1 MPGIYIALSADVLPQ
16 IKEYDRVCTT
26 VVNAYVGPALERY
39 LTRLEARLRQAG
51 LRAPV
56 LIIQSHGGVA
66 SISEA
71 VRLAA
76 GSVLS
81 GPAGGVAG
89 SRYAARLL
97 AHGDLIGPLQLGRD
111 ARDRI
116 LEGIHVVRL
125 GHTIDDFLLVEEAPE
140 NQ

>member
-1 MPGIYIALSADVLPQ
+1 HSWRDGTHERLTAEAVRAAMPVVYTALSAEVLPQ

-39 LTRLEARLRQAG
+39 LTRLETRLREAG

-66 SISEA
+66 TIAEA

-89 SRYAARLL
+89 SQYAARLL
-97 AHGDLIGPLQLGRD
+97 DHGDLIP
-111 ARDRI
+111 
-116 LEGIHVVRL
+116 
-125 GHTIDDFLLVEEAPE
+125 
-140 NQ
+140 